1 MSLSLKNMLLGLI
14 GLLAIAVIGEGFIGI
29 RELGETNHD
38 TRELANNWL
47 PSVDVV
53 NAINTNTSDL
63 RIAEGSHILS
73 TSPEDLAKAE
83 TNYETVVQTLTLN
96 EARYEKLI
104 SSAQEQGL
112 YAHFKAQL
120 GQYLKL
126 HDALFALSRKNEN
139 GAASELFR
147 GEMKQDFDG
156 LSDTL
161 AKLVTLNREGAD
173 KSRRESQ
180 ATFDQA
186 RAVMLGAIAAGLVL
200 VLIAAWVIITKV
212 TSPLASLTNSMQK
225 ISDGD
230 LATEV
235 LHTKET
241 NEIGLIARTL
251 LVFRDALGEA
261 KRLREETE
269 TLRVRAEEV
278 RKEAMLKLA
287 DDFERSVGV
296 IVSMVS
302 SAATEMQAAAT
313 QLTATATETSHQSTA
328 VSAAAEEAGT
338 NVTSVASAAEELGA
352 SVGEIGRQ
360 VSTSAAISQKAVE
373 EADRAGSVISEL
385 NTMADSIGGVVDL
398 IAGLAGQTNLLALNA
413 TIESARAGEAGKG
426 FAVVASEVKALAG
439 QTTRATTAISEK
451 IAQIQAATERAAETF
466 QGVAET
472 IRTINATNSVIACA
486 VEQQSAATSEI
497 VKAVAQASLGAQE
510 VTANIIGVA
519 EGTEQT
525 GAAASQVLAS
535 SSELAQQSER
545 LHHEMETFLI
555 SVRAA

>member
-1 MSLSLKNMLLGLI
+1 M
-14 GLLAIAVIGEGFIGI
+14 
-29 RELGETNHD
+29 
-38 TRELANNWL
+38 
-47 PSVDVV
+47 
-53 NAINTNTSDL
+53 
-63 RIAEGSHILS
+63 
-73 TSPEDLAKAE
+73 
-83 TNYETVVQTLTLN
+83 
-96 EARYEKLI
+96 
-104 SSAQEQGL
+104 
-112 YAHFKAQL
+112 
-120 GQYLKL
+120 
-126 HDALFALSRKNEN
+126 
-139 GAASELFR
+139 AASELFR
-147 GEMKQDFDG
+147 SEMKQDFDG

-173 KSRRESQ
+173 KSRREAQ

-186 RAVMLGAIAAGLVL
+186 RTVMLGTITAGLVL
-200 VLIAAWVIITKV
+200 VLIAGWAIFTKV
-212 TSPLASLTNSMQK
+212 TTPLASITNSMQK

-235 LHTKET
+235 LHTKES

-251 LVFRDALGEA
+251 LVFRDVLGEA

-269 TLRVRAEEV
+269 ALRVRAEEV

-287 DDFERSVGV
+287 DDFERSIGV

-398 IAGLAGQTNLLALNA
+398 IAGLAGQT
-413 TIESARAGEAGKG
+413 
-426 FAVVASEVKALAG
+426 
-439 QTTRATTAISEK
+439 TRATTEISEK
-451 IAQIQAATERAAETF
+451 IAQIQAATERAAQTF

-472 IRTINATNSVIACA
+472 IRTINSTNSAIACA

-545 LHHEMETFLI
+545 LHHQMETFLI